1 MISASARTV
10 AVMLVSCVVI
20 GCASACGDAQQVDDG
35 GQETTIIESE
45 PTDQADIL
53 ELQIL
58 DALDDEYPKGV
69 AWDVGA
75 NLVVVTVFTAG
86 RTLSDDKLTDY
97 AARAGAVAG
106 GSEVVV
112 RVSAEDAPVQDQVGA
127 ARPTR

>member
-1 MISASARTV
+1 
-10 AVMLVSCVVI
+10 MLVSCVVI